1 MPLVCLFS
9 LSIRVTINPPLQGK
23 CYRDCSYDCRHSTD
37 SDFIFQDL
45 SLLTHL
51 SQADIQ
57 HLQSVGKDAQ
67 AARQQFILRDDEE
80 PVWKHI
86 QTLKDGRVDFVLD
99 NCMLWF
105 FIGKT
110 KC

>member
-1 MPLVCLFS
+1 
-9 LSIRVTINPPLQGK
+9 
-23 CYRDCSYDCRHSTD
+23 
-37 SDFIFQDL
+37 L

-67 AARQQFILRDDEE
+67 AARQQFILKDDEE

-86 QTLKDGRVDFVLD
+86 QTLEDGRVDFVLD
-99 NCMLWF
+99 NCMFWL
-105 FIGKT
+105 FIGQMT
-110 KC
+110 C